1 MTLRS
6 GFPIRTSTDQ
16 CLLAAPRG
24 FSQRATSFIASWRQ
38 GIHQMPFSRLSFLAL
53 EAGGPEPTGQNRK
66 ATEQTRFEIFTSA
79 KTI

>member
-1 MTLRS
+1 
-6 GFPIRTSTDQ
+6 
-16 CLLAAPRG
+16 
-24 FSQRATSFIASWRQ
+24 
-38 GIHQMPFSRLSFLAL
+38 LSFLAL